1 MMVLLTWEETMSNI
15 TVLLV
20 DDDVEVI
27 DLNKKFF
34 KKKEYKVFTA
44 YSSVDAIN
52 IIKNNQVDCIL
63 LDVMMPD
70 MDGFECCSKMRELT
84 NVPILFL
91 TGKDSEED
99 KIKGLE
105 VGGDDFIL
113 KPYSLNEINARIQAN
128 VRRYRQYNKSSK
140 GDEIIGESRG
150 EKEKSTIKAGS
161 EAIESFGHLSVNYL
175 AHKVYCD
182 GNEIGL
188 SNREYEI
195 LIILLSHNGEVT
207 TFEEISNKLFGTYSD
222 TDRQT
227 IMVQISRLRKK
238 LDTYL
243 NICDMITSVR
253 FKGYEFHAK

>member
-1 MMVLLTWEETMSNI
+1 MDNI

-20 DDDVEVI
+20 DDDSEVI

-34 KKKEYKVFTA
+34 EKKNYRVYTA
-44 YSSVDAIN
+44 YSSKDALDILKMN
-52 IIKNNQVDCIL
+52 RVDCIL

-70 MDGFECCSKMRELT
+70 MDGFEACSKMRKLT

-128 VRRYRQYNKSSK
+128 VRRFRQYNKSLI
-140 GDEIIGESRG
+140 GEEIIQESRG
-150 EKEKSTIKAGS
+150 EKSS
-161 EAIESFGHLSVNYL
+161 AIEQFGHLSVNYL

-182 GNEIGL
+182 GDEIGL

-195 LIILLSHNGEVT
+195 LVILLSHNGEVT

-238 LDTYL
+238 LDAYL

>member
-1 MMVLLTWEETMSNI
+1 MNNI

-27 DLNKKFF
+27 DLNKRFF
-34 KKKEYKVFTA
+34 EKKEYKVFTA
-44 YSSVDAIN
+44 TTGVDALDLLQ
-52 IIKNNQVDCIL
+52 KNKVDCIL

-70 MDGFECCSKMRELT
+70 MDGFTCCEKMRKIT
-84 NVPILFL
+84 HVPILFL
-91 TGKDSEED
+91 TGKDTEKD
-99 KIKGLE
+99 KIRGLE

-128 VRRYRQYNKSSK
+128 VRRFRQYNQIDSNNSV
-140 GDEIIGESRG
+140 DR
-150 EKEKSTIKAGS
+150 KEKKNNAF
-161 EAIESFGHLSVNYL
+161 ESFGHLSVNYL
-175 AHKVYCD
+175 DHKVYCD
-182 GNEIGL
+182 GEEIGL

-195 LIILLSHNGEVT
+195 LGILLSHNGEVT
-207 TFEEISNKLFGTYSD
+207 TFEEISMKLFGSYSD
-222 TDRQT
+222 NDRQT

-238 LDTYL
+238 LDAYL

>member
-1 MMVLLTWEETMSNI
+1 MKDI
-15 TVLLV
+15 TLLLV
-20 DDDVEVI
+20 DDDIEVI
-27 DLNKKFF
+27 ELNKRFF
-34 KKKEYKVFTA
+34 EKKEYKVFTA
-44 YSSVDAIN
+44 TNAVDAIDIVKANN
-52 IIKNNQVDCIL
+52 IDCIL
-63 LDVMMPD
+63 LDVMMSD
-70 MDGFECCSKMRELT
+70 MDGFTCCEEMRKLT

-91 TGKDSEED
+91 TGKDLEED
-99 KIKGLE
+99 KIRGLE
-105 VGGDDFIL
+105 VGGDDFII

-128 VRRYRQYNKSSK
+128 VRRFRQYNKSLI
-140 GDEIIGESRG
+140 GEEIIQESRG
-150 EKEKSTIKAGS
+150 EKSS
-161 EAIESFGHLSVNYL
+161 AIEQFGHLSVNYL

-182 GNEIGL
+182 GDEIGL

-195 LIILLSHNGEVT
+195 LVILLSHNGEVT

-238 LDTYL
+238 LDAYL